1 MTSVAIRFVN
11 CRDCKAY
18 GNTVEGFDIGY
29 ELENVTNM
37 DIQGGKLNVN
47 QQGIKGTRVKNS
59 QIKDVK
65 INQIGN
71 YKSYKAIQLIDLIEF
86 IIRNSYLKRKD
97 ILKIYEK
104 LNRPLNEAVFKKN
117 ADI

>member
-11 CRDCKAY
+11 CIDGKAY

-37 DIQGGKLNVN
+37 DIQGGELNVN

-65 INQIGN
+65 INQIRN
-71 YKSYKAIQLIDLIEF
+71 YRSYKSIQLIDLIEF
-86 IIRNSYLKRKD
+86 VVRNSYLKRED
-97 ILKIYEK
+97 ILRIYEE
-104 LNRPLNEAVFKKN
+104 LNRPLNETVFKEKR
-117 ADI
+117 